1 MQWVPLYMWKAVLYF
16 LLSFATSRSCFGQLS
31 DMLSVQ
37 KKNGKNIKTFV
48 RGSAIK
54 FYTTDGSYV
63 DGDIEMIR
71 DDSLF
76 ITSYDIRAIPNR
88 WGVNSIDTLAT
99 YHAAYGF
106 NEIGSVRISDRT
118 KLSAISLDKL
128 LMDAGAGYF
137 ILNLVNSDYLKEPFG
152 SSKNI
157 ATLAISA
164 GVFGT
169 GLFLHTVKKDRR
181 FSGRRHKIVY
191 IPVR

>member
-1 MQWVPLYMWKAVLYF
+1 MRQSAKSKKQRYIEKTKNF
-16 LLSFATSRSCFGQLS
+16 CSIGRF
-31 DMLSVQ
+31 LSVQ
-37 KKNGKNIKTFV
+37 KKNGKNIKTFT
-48 RGSAIK
+48 RGSIIK
-54 FYTTDGSYV
+54 FYATDGSYV
-63 DGDIEMIR
+63 DGHIDMIR

-76 ITSYDIRAIPNR
+76 ITSYDVRAVPNR
-88 WGVNSIDTLAT
+88 WGVNTIDTLAT
-99 YHAAYGF
+99 YHSAYDF
-106 NEIGSVRISDRT
+106 REFGSVRISDRT
-118 KLSAISLDKL
+118 KLSAVSLDKL

-152 SSKNI
+152 TSKNI